1 MVVSQTYDHKPFVES
16 IFHPSDFSEESE
28 RAFAHALAIAL
39 HEKTS
44 LTMLNA
50 GVGDKRKRWS
60 NFPSVRAT
68 LERWGLLED
77 GGSRTAIFRELD
89 VRVKKVSLQKRRP
102 LSAVID
108 YIDENPTDLIVVAT
122 QGRDGLPR
130 WLRPSMAEGI
140 ARGSETRTL
149 FVPSSAR
156 GFVSLDD
163 GRIDLKKILVAV
175 DHSSGSGIA
184 ATTAGLVAGLSA
196 SSPVEIIML
205 NISDKKEITKVNHPE
220 SPGCAWT
227 TRDVSGDSVAS
238 VIEVAEQES
247 VDLILMTTE
256 GPEGILG
263 ALKGSRS
270 EQVVR
275 RSPCAVLAIPARQS
289 LLP

>member
-1 MVVSQTYDHKPFVES
+1 MSDSRYRKPFVET

-39 HEKTS
+39 REKTS

-102 LSAVID
+102 LSAVIE
-108 YIDENPTDLIVVAT
+108 YLDENPTDLIVVAT

-130 WLRPSMAEGI
+130 WLRPSMAEAI

-149 FVPSSAR
+149 FVPGSAR
-156 GFVSLDD
+156 GFVSLSD

-175 DHSSGSGIA
+175 DHDSGPGVAA
-184 ATTAGLVAGLSA
+184 ATAGHVAGLSVSA
-196 SSPVEIIML
+196 PVEIIML
-205 NISDKKEITKVNHPE
+205 NISEKKEISKIDHPDLPE
-220 SPGCAWT
+220 CAWT
-227 TRDVSGDSVAS
+227 MRDASGDVVGSI
-238 VIEVAEQES
+238 IEVAEQES
-247 VDLILMTTE
+247 VDLIIMTTDA
-256 GPEGILG
+256 PEGILG

-275 RSPCAVLAIPARQS
+275 RAPCAVLAIPARSS